1 MNAVATLMI
10 DTTAMLPA
18 PAIVIVLLPAAGAD
32 VTVTPVILA
41 RFVPL
46 LAFSASRKVLPVVR
60 YVFNVEAPA
69 VAFAAETV
77 LTRNF
82 TETPARRT
90 SVYATMT
97 TSLLVHCEAP
107 PVPQIESEDETTS
120 LKAVRATELNCAAE
134 MPASDTV
141 AST

>member
-32 VTVTPVILA
+32 VTVTPVTFSKA
-41 RFVPL
+41 TS
-46 LAFSASRKVLPVVR
+46 LAFSALRKVFPVVR

-82 TETPARRT
+82 TESPARRT
-90 SVYATMT
+90 SRNATMT

-107 PVPQIESEDETTS
+107 PVPQIESEDATTS
-120 LKAVRATELNCAAE
+120 LKAYCVDMLNCAAE